1 MGYVTLYRKWRPQTF
16 EDVVGQEHI
25 VRTLTNALKDNRV
38 AHAYI
43 FSGPRGTGKT
53 SIAKI
58 LAKSL
63 NCAEGPTPKPCNK
76 CASCLEIT
84 AGTGL
89 DVIEI
94 DAASNRGIDE
104 IRDIREKVKFMPAG
118 GGTKI
123 YIIDEVHMLTPEA
136 FNALLKMLEE
146 PPAHVVFILATT
158 EPHKVLQ
165 TILSR
170 CQRFD
175 FRRLKTDELAGRL
188 REIAKAEGID
198 IDDESVAL
206 ISKQARGG
214 MRDAVSTLDQL
225 SSYTGNVIKA
235 EDVMA
240 MLGMVDTGLLF
251 RVTENI
257 RDRDAAAALVFVNEI
272 VESGWDLRQ
281 FSKDLTEHFRNLFV
295 IKNTAKPADAVNATV
310 EELARLKGQA
320 DGFTQAI
327 LTEAIEAL
335 SVLNNEMRFASDPR
349 LLLELALVKMTAKP
363 ERREQRA
370 ESKEAEP
377 EKPAVSLREGANATT
392 KQSQR
397 GGSRPDEIAA
407 SPAPQAPRNDIKAET
422 PEPAKEQL
430 APHGSRLAANKG
442 SEIDMIKRA
451 WPAVTDAVKK
461 KKMSAFANLL
471 ECRPIAVENGAVVL
485 EFNAKAG
492 IHKDRIE
499 SAANKSFIEGIVR
512 DITGKPF
519 VIKCVMGT
527 HLESSEQGAESSQPD
542 QSVPSPL
549 RGEDRGEGV
558 AREVEKV
565 SAEVFSGD
573 VASSAKDQPP
583 RNDGTTRSGA
593 SDEAISHN
601 TGNSRESEDDALSKL
616 TGLFDAKVIETKERK
631 DET

>member
-63 NCAEGPTPKPCNK
+63 NCAEGPTVTPCNK

-118 GGTKI
+118 GGSKV

-206 ISKQARGG
+206 IAKQARGG

-225 SSYTGNVIKA
+225 SSYTGSVVRA

-251 RVTENI
+251 KITDYI
-257 RDRDAAAALVFVNEI
+257 RDHDAAKALVFVNEI

-295 IKNTAKPADAVNATV
+295 IKNTAKPADAVNATT
-310 EELARLKGQA
+310 EELAKLKAQA
-320 DGFTQAI
+320 DGFAPNV
-327 LTEAIEAL
+327 LTDAIEVL
-335 SVLNNEMRFASDPR
+335 SGLNNEMRFATDPR
-349 LLLELALVKMTAKP
+349 LLLEMALVKMTTNTGSS
-363 ERREQRA
+363 EQRV
-370 ESKEAEP
+370 ESSNPEPKTKTDDSQLPTPNARPIAEP
-377 EKPAVSLREGANATT
+377 VKAT
-392 KQSQR
+392 
-397 GGSRPDEIAA
+397 
-407 SPAPQAPRNDIKAET
+407 
-422 PEPAKEQL
+422 
-430 APHGSRLAANKG
+430 G
-442 SEIDMIKRA
+442 SEIDTIKRA
-451 WPAVTDAVKK
+451 WSPIRDAVKK
-461 KKMSAFANLL
+461 KKISAFANLL
-471 ECRPIAVENGAVVL
+471 ECRPVAVENGAVVL
-485 EFNAKAG
+485 EFNAKANAHKG
-492 IHKDRIE
+492 IIE
-499 SAANKSFIEGIVR
+499 SAGNKELIEGIIR
-512 DITGKPF
+512 DITGKPY

-527 HLESSEQGAESSQPD
+527 NNPMPEPEPEPKPETEHVGVDLQVDTRQPEGGRLQEQNTSSKVAES
-542 QSVPSPL
+542 
-549 RGEDRGEGV
+549 
-558 AREVEKV
+558 A
-565 SAEVFSGD
+565 A
-573 VASSAKDQPP
+573 PP
-583 RNDGTTRSGA
+583 RNDVKQNQEGDMSL
-593 SDEAISHN
+593 ISKMFP
-601 TGNSRESEDDALSKL
+601 DA
-616 TGLFDAKVIETKERK
+616 TVVETKERK
-631 DET
+631 DEA

>member
-1 MGYVTLYRKWRPQTF
+1 LGYVTLYRKWRPQTF

-63 NCAEGPTPKPCNK
+63 NCVEGPTITPCNK

-118 GGTKI
+118 GGTKV

-146 PPAHVVFILATT
+146 PPSHVVFILATT

-198 IDDESVAL
+198 IDEESIAL
-206 ISKQARGG
+206 IAKQARGG

-225 SSYTGNVIKA
+225 SSYTGNLIKA

-251 RVTENI
+251 RITDYI
-257 RDRDAAAALVFVNEI
+257 RDKDAAGALVFVNEI
-272 VESGWDLRQ
+272 VEAGWDLRQ

-295 IKNTAKPADAVNATV
+295 IKNTAKPADAVNATTD
-310 EELARLKGQA
+310 ELAKLKGQA
-320 DGFTQAI
+320 DGFAPEV
-327 LTEAIEAL
+327 LTSIIETMSA
-335 SVLNNEMRFASDPR
+335 LNNDMRYAADPR

-363 ERREQRA
+363 VVSSEVA
-370 ESKEAEP
+370 SSEP
-377 EKPAVSLREGANATT
+377 V
-392 KQSQR
+392 
-397 GGSRPDEIAA
+397 
-407 SPAPQAPRNDIKAET
+407 APPRNDVKRDLPQAQRTGLKE
-422 PEPAKEQL
+422 PENPERATS
-430 APHGSRLAANKG
+430 SRG
-442 SEIDMIKRA
+442 SEPSAGHRGNSQKPTPIQATGNEIDTIKRA
-451 WPAVTDAVKK
+451 WPAIKEAVKK

-471 ECRPIAVENGAVVL
+471 ESRPIAVENNMVIL
-485 EFNAKAG
+485 EFNANGAA
-492 IHKDRIE
+492 HKGRIE
-499 SAANKSFIEGIVR
+499 SEANKTLVEGIIR
-512 DITGKPF
+512 DITGKPY
-519 VIKCVMGT
+519 VIKCVMGDNV
-527 HLESSEQGAESSQPD
+527 AEPEPIQEPIASHEPRAASRDAETKQEAENA
-542 QSVPSPL
+542 PSPL
-549 RGEDRGEGV
+549 RGEDKGEGA
-558 AREVEKV
+558 ARKTESV
-565 SAEVFSGD
+565 SAEI
-573 VASSAKDQPP
+573 AASAKNQPP
-583 RNDGTTRSGA
+583 RNDGTTRPGA
-593 SDEAISHN
+593 SDEATFQKTSAPLDD
-601 TGNSRESEDDALSKL
+601 REALNKL
-616 TGLFDAKVIETKERK
+616 AGFFDATIVETKERK